1 MNWNRNFLDFL
12 KGHFLRL
19 SMFSYF
25 LVFYKMGSS
34 HSTPPQTPQPGTVT
48 QRHHRAQLVATSG
61 PSPRGSLRP
70 ELSRTGVIKN
80 SVNFRKSGL
89 SLVSKPDG
97 RAAITFIFDSSVET
111 RFRIYFS
118 CSEFLNEKKYP
129 ILASELPI
137 LESHS
142 FNPGLD
148 QKYSFDIPESLA
160 AYDPESKVFPV
171 IVETVPADE
180 ATGAAAQLTY
190 LNINNGKATVIKQKL
205 RYGDRAYELHEIF
218 GIERSNDKSP
228 TSVVSERL
236 DLDDVN
242 GTDCVICLTNTRD
255 TTIIPCLHLCLCAH
269 CAQVLSLNT
278 RKCPVCRS
286 PVTGMLQIDRDLPPP
301 SPAKNSFDNPTSS

>member
-1 MNWNRNFLDFL
+1 
-12 KGHFLRL
+12 
-19 SMFSYF
+19 
-25 LVFYKMGSS
+25 
-34 HSTPPQTPQPGTVT
+34 
-48 QRHHRAQLVATSG
+48 
-61 PSPRGSLRP
+61 
-70 ELSRTGVIKN
+70 VIKN
-80 SVNFRKSGL
+80 SVNLRKTGL
-89 SLVSKPDG
+89 SLMTEPEG
-97 RAAITFIFDSSVET
+97 RSAVTFVFDSSVDT
-111 RFRIYFS
+111 KFRVYFS

-137 LESHS
+137 LESHPFS
-142 FNPGLD
+142 AGLD
-148 QKYSFDIPESLA
+148 QKYTFDCPKALVK
-160 AYDPESKVFPV
+160 YDPETKVFPV

-190 LNINNGKATVIKQKL
+190 LNISDGKATVMKQKL

-218 GIERSNDKSP
+218 GIERNTDKSP

-301 SPAKNSFDNPTSS
+301 PQASPRKASSEFLTSAQ